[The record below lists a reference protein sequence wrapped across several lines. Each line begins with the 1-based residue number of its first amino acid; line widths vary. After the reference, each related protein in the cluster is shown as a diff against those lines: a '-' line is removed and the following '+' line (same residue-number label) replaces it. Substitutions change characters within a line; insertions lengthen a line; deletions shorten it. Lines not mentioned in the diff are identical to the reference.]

1 MSIPVVYTPQQQ
13 EREAEIRLLAELQK
27 VSQARSQAERELNTA
42 REVGRMLFQEHI
54 NNPIRQVQHNMRQD
68 PPPPQPPPSAAP
80 APTPQAVQ
88 EAVQQAMM
96 GERRSLKQLLVE
108 HGQSM
113 KNIVDRAREKASTKK
128 KVRFEGEAA
137 PASSSSDSVMR
148 TSGSTQSVIQ
158 LGNAQK
164 RTSVS
169 EETQQPRP
177 RPTPTAAPASARPSS
192 APTAVPTAARPSSDS
207 KAARRREL
215 LQKRPMSANVAVLS
229 GAKRSIPADVD
240 LEEIQFFERVRRNE
254 GQRILDRARA
264 AARRQKRPIGDF
276 PNQSGSKRVPPEGGD
291 VQRVPK
297 NPATRIEAEQIGRKL
312 AQELVRR
319 QTQKKVN
326 NAIAEARQIQEASR
340 RRNPNIR
347 MDQQDYK
354 RTLSEM
360 EQEINEIA
368 RRRTGMGIDDIHLP
382 KKRKILVGPSR
393 PAVLVR

>member
-1 MSIPVVYTPQQQ
+1 
-13 EREAEIRLLAELQK
+13 
-27 VSQARSQAERELNTA
+27 
-42 REVGRMLFQEHI
+42 MLFQEHI
-54 NNPIRQVQHNMRQD
+54 SNPIRQVQHNMRQD
-68 PPPPQPPPSAAP
+68 PPPPPPPPSAAP

-96 GERRSLKQLLVE
+96 GERRSLKQLVVE

-128 KVRFEGEAA
+128 KVRFEGEAAPAPA

-177 RPTPTAAPASARPSS
+177 RPTPTAAPARPSS

-215 LQKRPMSANVAVLS
+215 LQKRPMSANVAVLTGS
-229 GAKRSIPADVD
+229 KRSIPADED
-240 LEEIQFFERVRRNE
+240 TEEIHFFERMRKNE

-264 AARRQKRPIGDF
+264 AARRQRRPIGDF
-276 PNQSGSKRVPPEGGD
+276 PNQSGSKRGPPEGGD

-354 RTLSEM
+354 RTLTEM
-360 EQEINEIA
+360 EQEINEVA
-368 RRRTGMGIDDIHLP
+368 QRRTGMGINDIQIQLP
-382 KKRKILVGPSR
+382 KKRKILVGPAR